1 MDPDLHQF
9 FGRPLTKQMDL
20 FPETLAVTREEE
32 EDWQTLQKKVA
43 TGVTDGPAE
52 RAAQYHRQVGG
63 DHYFNPIQPW
73 DIIRAWELNYWEGN
87 IVKYVLRHKGKN
99 KVEDLEKA
107 RHYLDYLIENYDE
120 LYPVSD

>member
-1 MDPDLHQF
+1 MDSDLNTF
-9 FGRPLTKQMDL
+9 FGRS
-20 FPETLAVTREEE
+20 
-32 EDWQTLQKKVA
+32 
-43 TGVTDGPAE
+43 PAE
-52 RAAQYHRQVGG
+52 KLNIHRQVGG

>member
-1 MDPDLHQF
+1 MDSDLHKF
-9 FGRPLTKQMDL
+9 FGQSLTKQMDL

-32 EDWQTLQKKVA
+32 EDWQTMQKQVA
-43 TGVTDGPAE
+43 TGVTDGT
-52 RAAQYHRQVGG
+52 QYHRQVGG

-120 LYPVSD
+120 LYPVSN